1 MSVMKRILLEN
12 NEVKIELE
20 DGIVIAN
27 WKTSFVDINVARRAV
42 KYRLECTNYVSYPL
56 LSNIKSIKHGT
67 KEARDFLALEKSCE
81 GIIAAAVLINSDIGS
96 MIGNFFIK
104 INKPSV
110 LTKLFTDEMD
120 AKKWLAQF
128 VKKD

>member
-1 MSVMKRILLEN
+1 MKRILLEN
-12 NEVKIELE
+12 DEVKIELE
-20 DGIVIAN
+20 EGIVIAN

-42 KYRLECTNYVSYPL
+42 KYRLECTNHASYPL

-81 GIIAAAVLINSDIGS
+81 GIIAAAVLVNSPIGS

-104 INKPSV
+104 INRPFI
-110 LTKLFTDEMD
+110 LTKIFTDELE
-120 AKKWLAQF
+120 AKIWLAQF